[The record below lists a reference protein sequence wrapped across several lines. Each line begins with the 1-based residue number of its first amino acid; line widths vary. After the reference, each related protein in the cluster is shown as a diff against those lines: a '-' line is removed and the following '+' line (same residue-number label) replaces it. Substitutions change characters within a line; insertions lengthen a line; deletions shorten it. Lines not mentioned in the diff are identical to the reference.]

1 MLTRLAIF
9 HGRVRDGQDT
19 AMRRYVED
27 VLAPLWRQFD
37 GAEEV
42 RVMYGVEQDDG
53 GPEIPLILAITYL
66 DRAAM
71 ARALDSPARY
81 ESRDLLPD
89 FFETYLNGS
98 LHHYLMDTD
107 TDTDSGS

>member
-9 HGRVRDGQDT
+9 HGRVRDGKEA

-37 GAEEV
+37 GAEDV
-42 RVMYGVEQDDG
+42 RVMFGVEQDDG
-53 GPEIPLILAITYL
+53 GPEIPLILAITYP

-81 ESRDLLPD
+81 ESRDLLPG
-89 FFETYLNGS
+89 FFETYLDGS

-107 TDTDSGS
+107 TRS

>member
-9 HGRVRDGQDT
+9 QGRVREGQKA
-19 AMRRYVED
+19 AMRAYVEE

-37 GAEEV
+37 GAEDV
-42 RVMYGVEQDDG
+42 RVMYAVEQDDG
-53 GPEIPLILAITYL
+53 GPDIPLILAITYP
-66 DRAAM
+66 DRVAM

-81 ESRDLLPD
+81 ESRDLLPA
-89 FFETYLNGS
+89 FFATYLDGS

-107 TDTDSGS
+107 ASA

>member
-9 HGRVRDGQDT
+9 QGQVREGQAA
-19 AMRRYVED
+19 AMRTYVEE

-37 GAEEV
+37 GAEDV
-42 RVMYGVEQDDG
+42 RIMFAVEQDDG
-53 GPEIPLILAITYL
+53 GPEIPLILAITYP

-81 ESRDLLPD
+81 ESRDLLPA
-89 FFETYLNGS
+89 FLPPTWMEACITI
-98 LHHYLMDTD
+98 
-107 TDTDSGS
+107 

>member
-9 HGRVRDGQDT
+9 HGRVRDGKDD

-37 GAEEV
+37 GAEDV
-42 RVMYGVEQDDG
+42 RVMFGVEQDDG
-53 GPEIPLILAITYL
+53 GPEIPLILAINYP

-71 ARALDSPARY
+71 ARALDSPARH
-81 ESRDLLPD
+81 ESRDLLPG
-89 FFETYLNGS
+89 FFETYLDGS

-107 TDTDSGS
+107 TGS

>member
-1 MLTRLAIF
+1 MLIRLAIF
-9 HGRVRDGQDT
+9 HGCVRDGKDA

-27 VLAPLWRQFD
+27 VLAPLWRRFD

-42 RVMYGVEQDDG
+42 RVMFRVEQDDG
-53 GPEIPLILAITYL
+53 GPEIPLILAITYP

-71 ARALDSPARY
+71 APALDSPARY

-89 FFETYLNGS
+89 FFETY
-98 LHHYLMDTD
+98 
-107 TDTDSGS
+107 